1 MGKQFAAQ
9 VQAKRRRA
17 AFHEASHIELTKAVA
32 PDATIYASVND
43 LGGGDATTIFPS
55 GTTRQN
61 KFLIAVAGFLG
72 EAKGHSGK
80 VISLDRTHSRLMA
93 VDIDRRLRAGED
105 KFQVDVLMTDGPS
118 EMSTT
123 NNRDFAFLV
132 EDLKSKKHNFQAFI
146 GLDSWANEIQDAILD
161 CIARL
166 NAGAFWGAVGATAD
180 HLLEH
185 GWYSTE
191 G

>member
-1 MGKQFAAQ
+1 MAKQFAAH

-17 AFHEASHIELTKAVA
+17 AFHEASHIEVTKAVA
-32 PDATIYASVND
+32 PEATIYASVND
-43 LGGGDATTIFPS
+43 YGSGDATTLFPP

-61 KFLIAVAGFLG
+61 KLLVAVAGFLG
-72 EAKGHSGK
+72 EAKGHSEK
-80 VISLDRTHSRLMA
+80 TLSDDRIHARVMA
-93 VDIDRRLRAGED
+93 ADIDRRLRAGED
-105 KFQVDVLMTDGPS
+105 KFQVDVLMTDGET

-123 NNRDFAFLV
+123 NNRDFAFLL
-132 EDLKSKKHNFQAFI
+132 EDLQSKKHNFRAFF

-166 NAGAFWGAVGATAD
+166 NTEAVWGAVGDTAN
-180 HLLEH
+180 HILEH

-191 G
+191 E

>member
-1 MGKQFAAQ
+1 MARQFADH

-17 AFHEASHIELTKAVA
+17 AFHEASHIEVTKAIA
-32 PDATIYASVND
+32 PEATIYASVND
-43 LGGGDATTIFPS
+43 YGGGDAITVFPP

-61 KFLIAVAGFLG
+61 KLLIAVAGFLG

-80 VISLDRTHSRLMA
+80 TLSDDHAHARMMA
-93 VDIDRRLRAGED
+93 ADIDRRLRVGED
-105 KFQVDVLMTDGPS
+105 KFQVDVLMTDGVTV
-118 EMSTT
+118 MSTT
-123 NNRDFAFLV
+123 NNRDFAFLL
-132 EDLKSKKHNFQAFI
+132 EDIKSKKHNFRAFF
-146 GLDSWANEIQDAILD
+146 GLDSWANEIQDAILG
-161 CIARL
+161 CITRL
-166 NAGAFWGAVGATAD
+166 NSGAFWGGVGSTAD